1 MARKVRSHD
10 QVDQFAGWVEAIP
23 LRSRLTTLHDERED
37 DDDRICTWADR
48 RGDGMSVPS
57 VGKVGI
63 WSMEMRFGDPGE
75 SNRMAGEIEAMGYGA
90 IWIPGGIDDGAPA
103 DVERLLRAT
112 SSITIATG
120 ILNIWKHDPRELA
133 AWFTGL
139 PREFQARTLLGIGI
153 SHAPLIGS
161 DWGKPIARTREFLDA
176 LFAAG
181 MPSDNTCLAALGPKM
196 VALSGERT
204 AGAHPYLV
212 SPSHSAEARRIL
224 GPGKLLAP
232 EQGVVMVDD
241 PLKAREVACGALD
254 HYRNLPNYRN
264 NWRRLG
270 FTEAEIESL
279 DDRLLHAIFA
289 LGDAGQAAERVREHH
304 AAGADHVC
312 LQVIGE
318 PSTDALIA
326 RYRELA
332 DAMR

>member
-1 MARKVRSHD
+1 
-10 QVDQFAGWVEAIP
+10 
-23 LRSRLTTLHDERED
+23 
-37 DDDRICTWADR
+37 
-48 RGDGMSVPS
+48 MSVPAT
-57 VGKVGI
+57 GKVGI
-63 WSMEMRFGDPGE
+63 WSLEMRFGDPAA
-75 SNRMAGEIEAMGYGA
+75 SDRMAAELEEMGFGA

-103 DVERLLRAT
+103 DVERLLKAT
-112 SSITIATG
+112 RTITIATG
-120 ILNIWKHDPRELA
+120 ILNIWKHDPAELA
-133 AWFTGL
+133 AWFKGL
-139 PREFQARTLLGIGI
+139 PEEWQARTLLGLGI

-161 DWGKPIARTREFLDA
+161 DWGKPVTKTREFLDA
-176 LFAAG
+176 LFGAG

-196 VALSGERT
+196 MELSGERT

-232 EQGVVMVDD
+232 EQGVVLVQDAA
-241 PLKAREVACGALD
+241 KAREIACGALD

-264 NWRRLG
+264 NWRRMG
-270 FTEAEIESL
+270 FTEAEIENL

-289 LGDAGQAAERVREHH
+289 LGDASQAAERVREHH

-318 PSTDALIA
+318 TSTEGLLA

-332 DAMR
+332 DVLF